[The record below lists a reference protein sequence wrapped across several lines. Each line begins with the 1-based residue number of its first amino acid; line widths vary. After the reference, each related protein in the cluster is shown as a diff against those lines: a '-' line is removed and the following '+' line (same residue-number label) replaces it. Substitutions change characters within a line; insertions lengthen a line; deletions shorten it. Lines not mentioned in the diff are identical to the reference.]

1 MEQKSSSHVLPPKD
15 TNALS
20 ARHQNIEQDYL
31 LDTFS
36 NRVQFLQVDISMT
49 QEKEKYKNA
58 S

>member
-15 TNALS
+15 ANALS

>member
-1 MEQKSSSHVLPPKD
+1 MEQKNSSHVLPPKD
-15 TNALS
+15 ANALS
-20 ARHQNIEQDYL
+20 ARHQNTERDYL

-36 NRVQFLQVDISMT
+36 HRVQFLQVDISMT